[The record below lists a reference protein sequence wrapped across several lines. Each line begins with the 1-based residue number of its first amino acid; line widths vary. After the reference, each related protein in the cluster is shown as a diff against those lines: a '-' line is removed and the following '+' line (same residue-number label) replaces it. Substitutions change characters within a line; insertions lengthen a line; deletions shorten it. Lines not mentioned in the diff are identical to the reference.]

1 MTRYHGN
8 PPMGSKRQRAS
19 VPTVIP
25 VIAIACAALGAFAVV
40 RPAVAEAA
48 DEVAF
53 AAFGS
58 HAGPVGDAFSGLVP
72 DAASVTDVAAAETD
86 PLLDYVIA
94 VDTDGGVVQIFRRS
108 DGARFERSF
117 EAEAEDS
124 YALALVAAELL
135 EVAQSGAD
143 PIALGLA
150 STGALVGASG
160 SERSEGPTRD
170 GEGEGSGED
179 GAGTGVAD
187 SDPEAEQGADQSTD
201 AEANGS
207 SGSQEEEPAGGDSSA
222 TAAAPTFSVGVGVEA
237 WTGFEEQSPWL
248 IQPTVFFDVLWRVGS
263 TLLVGAGV
271 YGSGFGSY
279 GATTSRATLDYRRY
293 DAGARLTAA
302 FDAGGAATRLLGH
315 VRGGGGVVVGEGR
328 TLGGTNEETRSES
341 VGSWF
346 VGLGV
351 EARQPLVAGLELYL
365 EVSADVL
372 PAPTTFI
379 AFGETLAKE
388 SPLRLAGRLGLGW
401 RIE

>member
-1 MTRYHGN
+1 
-8 PPMGSKRQRAS
+8 MGSKRQRAS

-25 VIAIACAALGAFAVV
+25 VIAIACAALGAWGVA

-53 AAFGS
+53 VAFGS
-58 HAGPVGDAFSGLVP
+58 HANPVGEALSGLVP
-72 DAASVTDVAAAETD
+72 DAASVTNVAAAEVD

-94 VDTDGGVVQIFRRS
+94 VDTDAGVVQIYRRS
-108 DGARFERSF
+108 DGARFERRF
-117 EAEAEDS
+117 ETEAEDS

-143 PIALGLA
+143 PTVLGLA

-160 SERSEGPTRD
+160 TGRSADPTRD
-170 GEGEGSGED
+170 AASEGSTDDGG
-179 GAGTGVAD
+179 GAGDAD
-187 SDPEAEQGADQSTD
+187 GDPGAERGAPQDTEARADGPSGSEVPPGPGKSSTD
-201 AEANGS
+201 
-207 SGSQEEEPAGGDSSA
+207 SG
-222 TAAAPTFSVGVGVEA
+222 AAAFSVGAGIEA
-237 WTGFEEQSPWL
+237 WTGLEEQSPWL
-248 IQPTVFFDVLWRVGS
+248 AQPTVFFDVLWRVGS

-271 YGSGFGSY
+271 FGSGFGSY

-293 DAGARLTAA
+293 DVGARVTGA
-302 FDAGGAATRLLGH
+302 FDVSRAGPRLLGH

-346 VGLGV
+346 IGLGV

-365 EVSADVL
+365 EVTVDIL
-372 PAPTTFI
+372 PAPTSFI
-379 AFGETLAKE
+379 AFGESLADE
-388 SPLRLAGRLGLGW
+388 GPLRLAGRLGLGW